1 MPRRP
6 AGRPRSR
13 SRTKA
18 AAAPR
23 AGAGRSPGRVRRGW
37 MLAGWAGAAVVGL
50 LVLIVR
56 SIPESP
62 ERLRVE
68 AESAAR
74 AEKWPAAL
82 RAWRALNATGA
93 AIGAT
98 HMGEARACLALDR
111 AAQAESSLRRAIA
124 ADPTDPEPWRLV
136 LQILRVE
143 DRTLEARELGWEA
156 YARVPPAG
164 RRAVLRELT
173 LAMLADLPD
182 ETARNTLRRWS
193 RGDARDV
200 DARVSLLRRIAAQPR
215 GDDPDRD
222 DRLAELETIVAEHPD
237 HLGAREAMVAA
248 LADAYEPDR
257 GRAVLDGWP
266 GAESDRD
273 ARYWR
278 LRGRWELEYD
288 RRPDRAVEAFRRVVA
303 VLPQDWRS
311 WFGLAR
317 SLRRT
322 ARDAEARQ
330 AAETVGRIR
339 EALDPLR
346 LAPGLDAAFKH
357 LDDPAALG
365 ELAAL
370 AGRVGLTRLSDAWRA
385 EARAATESS
394 R

>member
-1 MPRRP
+1 
-6 AGRPRSR
+6 
-13 SRTKA
+13 
-18 AAAPR
+18 
-23 AGAGRSPGRVRRGW
+23 
-37 MLAGWAGAAVVGL
+37 MLVGLAGAAVVGL
-50 LVLIVR
+50 LVLIAR

-62 ERLRVE
+62 ERLRAE

-74 AEKWPAAL
+74 AENWPAAL

-93 AIGAT
+93 AGAAT

-111 AAQAESSLRRAIA
+111 AAQAEGCLRRAIA
-124 ADPTDPEPWRLV
+124 ADPTDPEPWRLL

-156 YARVPPAG
+156 YARVSPAG

-182 ETARNTLRRWS
+182 ETARKTLRRWS
-193 RGDARDV
+193 RGDAGDV
-200 DARVSLLRRIAAQPR
+200 DARVALLRRMATQPR

-222 DRLAELETIVAEHPD
+222 ARLAELETIVAEHPD

-278 LRGRWELEYD
+278 LRGRWDLEYD

-322 ARDAEARQ
+322 GRDAEARQ

-339 EALDPLR
+339 EALDPLS
-346 LAPGLDAAFKH
+346 LVPGLDAAFKH

-370 AGRVGLTRLSDAWRA
+370 SGRVGLTRLSDAWRA
-385 EARAATESS
+385 EARAAADSS